1 MQTLFFDF
9 DGTLVDSETFHAD
22 NWSAYLATYGVTLT
36 AEDFIEY
43 YAGVTWP
50 KIAKHFIDSYQLN
63 VDTVTITTELEA
75 LTEAKIRQQG
85 IPALPGV
92 DDVLNAF
99 SGKVPMAVV
108 TGAPRDYV
116 EGVLKQHGWLDLFDQ
131 VFSGYEVINNKPSP
145 DVYLQAC
152 QAMKVNSHQ
161 AVAIEDSR
169 TGLQSA
175 KNADIYCLLINA
187 HPSLINTDADH
198 TFNSMVAAKPLL
210 DVLFKDKLSINTL

>member
-9 DGTLVDSETFHAD
+9 DGTLVDSETFHAN
-22 NWSAYLATYGVTLT
+22 NWSTYLATYGVTLT
-36 AEDFIEY
+36 ADDFIEY

-63 VDTVTITTELEA
+63 VDVVTITTEMEA
-75 LTEAKIRQQG
+75 LTDAKIRQQG

-92 DDVLNAF
+92 DAVLQAF

-116 EGVLKQHGWLDLFDQ
+116 EGVLKLHGWLNLFDQ
-131 VFSGYEVINNKPSP
+131 VFSGYEVVNNKPSP

-152 QAMKVNSHQ
+152 QAMKIQPDQ

-175 KNADIYCLLINA
+175 KSADIYCLLINA
-187 HPSLINTDADH
+187 HQSLTATNADH
-198 TFNSMVAAKPLL
+198 TFFSMVEAKPLL
-210 DVLFKDKLSINTL
+210 TSLFKDKLLFETV

>member
-9 DGTLVDSETFHAD
+9 DGTLVDSETFHAN

-63 VDTVTITTELEA
+63 VDVITITTEMEA
-75 LTEAKIRQQG
+75 LTDTKIRQQG

-92 DDVLNAF
+92 DAVLHAF

-116 EGVLKQHGWLDLFDQ
+116 EGVLKLHGWLDLFDQ
-131 VFSGYEVINNKPSP
+131 VFSGYEVENNKPSP
-145 DVYLQAC
+145 DVYLHAC
-152 QAMKVNSHQ
+152 QAMKVRPYQ
-161 AVAIEDSR
+161 VVAIEDSR

-175 KNADIYCLLINA
+175 KNAGICCLLING
-187 HPSLINTDADH
+187 HPSLTTTDADH
-198 TFNSMVAAKPLL
+198 LFVSMVEAKPLL
-210 DVLFKDKLSINTL
+210 DSLFRDKLSSAAA

>member
-36 AEDFIEY
+36 AADFIEY

-50 KIAKHFIDSYQLN
+50 KIAKHFIDSYQLS
-63 VDTVTITTELEA
+63 VDVVTITTDMEA
-75 LTEAKIRQQG
+75 LTEAKIQQYG

-92 DDVLNAF
+92 DALLKDF
-99 SGKVPMAVV
+99 FGKVPMAVV

-116 EGVLKQHGWLDLFDQ
+116 EGVLKQHGWFDLFEQ
-131 VFSGYEVINNKPSP
+131 VFSGYEVVNNKPSP
-145 DVYLQAC
+145 DVYLHAC
-152 QAMKVNSHQ
+152 QAMKVQSHQ
-161 AVAIEDSR
+161 VVAVEDSR

-175 KNADIYCLLINA
+175 KNAEICCLLINE
-187 HPSLINTDADH
+187 HPSLKDTDADH
-198 TFNSMVAAKPLL
+198 TFASMVAAKPLL
-210 DVLFKDKLSINTL
+210 DLLFKDKLLFGLA

>member
-9 DGTLVDSETFHAD
+9 DGTLVDSETFHAN
-22 NWSAYLATYGVTLT
+22 NWSDYLATYGVTLT

-63 VDTVTITTELEA
+63 VDIVTITTEMEA
-75 LTEAKIRQQG
+75 LTDTKIRQQG

-92 DDVLNAF
+92 DAVLHAF

-116 EGVLKQHGWLDLFDQ
+116 EGVLKLHGWLDLFDQ
-131 VFSGYEVINNKPSP
+131 VFSGYEVENNKPSP
-145 DVYLQAC
+145 DVYLHAC
-152 QAMKVNSHQ
+152 QAMKVQ
-161 AVAIEDSR
+161 PYQVVAIEDSR

-175 KNADIYCLLINA
+175 KNADICCLLING
-187 HPSLINTDADH
+187 HPSLTAINADH
-198 TFNSMVAAKPLL
+198 SFVSMVEAKPLL
-210 DVLFKDKLSINTL
+210 DALFKDKLSSAAA

>member
-9 DGTLVDSETFHAD
+9 DGTLVDSETFHAN
-22 NWSAYLATYGVTLT
+22 NWSDYLATYGVTLT

-63 VDTVTITTELEA
+63 VDIVTITTEMEA
-75 LTEAKIRQQG
+75 LTDTKIRQQG

-92 DDVLNAF
+92 DAVLHAF

-116 EGVLKQHGWLDLFDQ
+116 EGVLKLHGWLDLFDQ
-131 VFSGYEVINNKPSP
+131 VFSGYEVANNKPSP
-145 DVYLQAC
+145 DVYLHAC
-152 QAMKVNSHQ
+152 QAMKVQ
-161 AVAIEDSR
+161 PYQVVAIEDSR

-175 KNADIYCLLINA
+175 KNADICCLLING
-187 HPSLINTDADH
+187 HSSLTAINADH
-198 TFNSMVAAKPLL
+198 SFVSMVEAKPLL
-210 DVLFKDKLSINTL
+210 DALFKDKLSSAAV